1 MPPGRE
7 GFITLNISTSGY
19 AGPIKKSAEV
29 ITNDPQNARFSLT
42 VRLDI
47 VDDETPSENQIGPF
61 FIAPAT
67 RWKGTTGQGMSV
79 VGLMT
84 LSNRSNP
91 LIRIREIKHSADAM
105 TVKLNVLSTGRRY
118 TLQIRSRLDLP
129 VGIHRQ
135 SVTLVTDSP
144 TTPELKLELELEVTP

>member
-1 MPPGRE
+1 M
-7 GFITLNISTSGY
+7 
-19 AGPIKKSAEV
+19 
-29 ITNDPQNARFSLT
+29 TNDPAYERFSLT
-42 VRLDI
+42 VRLAI
-47 VDDETPSENQIGPF
+47 VDDLTASANQIGPF
-61 FIAPAT
+61 FIAPST
-67 RWKGTTGQGMSV
+67 NWKGTTSQGMSV

-91 LIRIREIKHSADAM
+91 LIRIREIRHSADAM

-135 SVTLVTDSP
+135 TVTLITDSP
-144 TTPELKLELELEVTP
+144 RTPELKLDLELEVTP